1 MVKRNG
7 QGSELFTEKTAAAAA
22 PAGTNPTRQGS
33 SPSGVEFKALYDN
46 SFSVLFRIA
55 RRITNSDEAAEDIV
69 HDSYIKAVERW
80 SIFPTRDDAKYWLI
94 RVVKNNALNWAKR
107 KTREQKVYQ
116 RYFKEVE
123 GVSASPE
130 DQALRNESFLAVRRG
145 LDRLPEKLKTV
156 LVLKEYGMLNY
167 KEIGRILGITEG
179 NVKVRVF
186 RAREAL
192 SALMLEDEHGMS
204 KS

>member
-1 MVKRNG
+1 MFNDRNG
-7 QGSELFTEKTAAAAA
+7 GDTA
-22 PAGTNPTRQGS
+22 PLGE
-33 SPSGVEFKALYDN
+33 EFRAFYDDT
-46 SFSVLFRIA
+46 FMMLFRVA
-55 RRITNSDEAAEDIV
+55 RRIANSDEAAEDIV

-107 KTREQKVYQ
+107 KGREQKVYQ
-116 RYFKEVE
+116 RYFKEAE
-123 GVSASPE
+123 GLDTSPE
-130 DQALRNESFLAVRRG
+130 DDALRQHDFNSVRRA
-145 LDRLPEKLKTV
+145 LDKLPEKLRTV
-156 LVLKEYGMLNY
+156 LILKEYGLLNY
-167 KEIGRILGITEG
+167 KEIGRTLGITEG

-192 SALMLEDEHGMS
+192 AAQIREDENYVP